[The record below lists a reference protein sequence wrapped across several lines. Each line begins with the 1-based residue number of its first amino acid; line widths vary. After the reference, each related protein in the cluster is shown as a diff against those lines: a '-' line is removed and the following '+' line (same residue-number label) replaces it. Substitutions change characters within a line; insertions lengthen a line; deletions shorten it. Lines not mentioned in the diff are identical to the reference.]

1 MEVSFNRISS
11 LSLTNNGSIKTF
23 EVSNIGLANL
33 SIKNI
38 PNIIAWNTKNNN
50 NLSQI
55 CVANVEWANSKEY
68 GPKIYLQIIVQIV
81 IKLR

>member
-1 MEVSFNRISS
+1 MCLFNRISN
-11 LSLTNNGSIKTF
+11 LSLTNNRVIKTF
-23 EVSNIGLANL
+23 EVSNIGLTDL

-38 PNIIAWNTKNNN
+38 PNIIALNTKNNN

-55 CVANVEWANSKEY
+55 CIANVNWANSKEY
-68 GPKIYLQIIVQIV
+68 WPKIHLQTIVQIV